1 MLDFTRFPL
10 VLNFLFFAVAAT
22 AVLLAGTRL
31 SRYAGAI
38 STITG
43 IGHATLGIILLAG
56 VTSLPE
62 VGVTA
67 TASLSGDTALA
78 INNLFGSIAMQVA
91 LLALVDIVSG
101 RRALTAVMPDPKVI
115 LQGNMN
121 VLLLAL
127 AACGMVVGDI
137 AFFGVG
143 LWSVACLGG
152 YVACVW
158 VLAFEAERKP
168 WRPAGEGGPARE
180 GHEEEVMATEEDDT
194 PPPLPRLVVMTAVAA
209 VVILVAGFVVART
222 GGAIATQTGLGSS
235 FVGFVLVAIS
245 TSLPEASTALAAAR
259 SGYLT
264 MAMSDV
270 LGTNLI
276 NVALVF
282 LVDVLSPGTPPL
294 NTVDRFAVFGT
305 LLTIV
310 LTALFVVGLVERRDR
325 AFLRMGY
332 DSIAVL
338 AVYSGGLVLLY
349 MLR

>member
-1 MLDFTRFPL
+1 MLEFSRFPL
-10 VLNFLFFAVAAT
+10 SLNFLIFSLAAL
-22 AVLLAGTRL
+22 AVLLAGMRL

-38 STITG
+38 SAATG

-62 VGVTA
+62 IGVTA
-67 TASLSGDTALA
+67 TASLAGNTPLA

-91 LLALVDIVSG
+91 LLSVVDFAAG
-101 RRALTAVMPDPKVI
+101 PRALTAVMPDPKVI

-143 LWSVACLGG
+143 LWSLACLAG
-152 YVACVW
+152 YLACVW
-158 VLAFEAERKP
+158 VLAFEAERRP
-168 WRPAGEGGPARE
+168 WRPAGEGGPARQ
-180 GHEEEVMATEEDDT
+180 GDEEEVVETEEDGGE
-194 PPPLPRLVVMTAVAA
+194 PPLRHLVAKTIAVA
-209 VVILVAGFVVART
+209 VVILIAGFAVARS
-222 GGAIATQTGLGSS
+222 GEAIATQTGLGSS

-259 SGYLT
+259 NGYLT

-282 LVDVLSPGTPPL
+282 LVDVLSTGRPPL
-294 NTVDRFAVFGT
+294 DTVDSFAVFGT

-310 LTALFVVGLVERRDR
+310 LTALFVLGLVERRDR
-325 AFLRMGY
+325 AFLRLGY

-338 AVYSGGLVLLY
+338 AAYSGGLVLLY
-349 MLR
+349 TLR